1 MLTEQDITNF
11 QSLYKSEFG
20 KEITRAEA
28 LEQGLK
34 LVGLL
39 FNVYQP
45 MTQEEYDEIEEHR
58 RATAPQLINILRNKN
73 EK

>member
-39 FNVYQP
+39 SNVYKP

-58 RATAPQLINILRNKN
+58 RVTTTQLINKLKN
-73 EK
+73 

>member
-1 MLTEQDITNF
+1 MLSEQDITNF
-11 QSLYKSEFG
+11 QTLYKRELG
-20 KEITRAEA
+20 KDITRAEA

-39 FNVYQP
+39 SIVYKP

-58 RATAPQLINILRNKN
+58 RKTAGLM
-73 EK
+73 

>member
-1 MLTEQDITNF
+1 MLSEQDITNF
-11 QSLYKSEFG
+11 QSLYKSELG
-20 KEITRAEA
+20 KDITRAEA

-39 FNVYQP
+39 SIVYKP

-58 RATAPQLINILRNKN
+58 LKTNNK
-73 EK
+73 K